1 MSVTSVARKLG
12 GRRVIGRE
20 LRTDADL
27 IAAIRAG
34 LPARALELV
43 FEDLSDLK
51 LSQSELYATVGS
63 TRTLLRKRANKTRLS
78 ADESDRLARVVR
90 LLVRAEEAFGDRTK
104 AHRWLAQPNR
114 ALGSQRPFGL
124 LDSDAGAQS
133 VEQALGRIEHGVF
146 S

>member
-1 MSVTSVARKLG
+1 MSVRSVAKKLG
-12 GRRVIGRE
+12 GRSVVGRE

-27 IAAIRAG
+27 IAVVRAG
-34 LPARALELV
+34 LPSRALEVV
-43 FEDLSDLK
+43 FEDLSHLD
-51 LSQSELYATVGS
+51 LSQAELYATVGS

-90 LLVRAEEAFGDRTK
+90 LLVRAEEAFGDRMK

-114 ALGSQRPFGL
+114 ALAGQRPFGL
-124 LDSDAGAQS
+124 LDSDAGAQA
-133 VEQALGRIEHGVF
+133 VEHELGRIEHGVF